1 MPAEKQPKNT
11 HRKSNH
17 LIHETSLYLLQHAH
31 NPVDWYPWCDE
42 AWARA
47 REEGKMALVS
57 IGYSSCHWCHVME
70 HESFE
75 DDSTADL
82 MNAHFVC
89 IKVDREARP
98 DIDQVYMT
106 AVQLM
111 TGSGGWPLNCF
122 TLPDGRPVYGG
133 TYFPNKTWLDLLN
146 KLHALYTKN
155 RTEMEEY
162 AEKLTEGLI
171 QTELLPVNTTTE
183 ARFDLTDIRQAIED
197 WKKYFDHT
205 EGGINHAPKF
215 PMPNNYE
222 FLLRYYYTT
231 RDEGILKHVTL
242 TLDKMAFGGIYDHVG
257 GGFSRYSTDA
267 LWKVPHFEK
276 MLYDNAQL
284 VTLYSLA
291 YQLTKKPLYRDV
303 VYETLGFIARDM
315 TSAEGAFYSALD
327 ADSEGKE
334 GKYYV
339 WRIDELKRLLGEG
352 SSIFFE
358 YYNVNGIGF
367 WEHENYIL
375 LREKSEEELAKGFS
389 ISVDELK
396 RSISGSK
403 EILLREREK
412 RTRPGL
418 DDKQLTSWNALMIK
432 AYCTAYDV
440 FGEKD
445 FLCAAVR
452 CSDFILEKVKQDDC
466 SLKHSYKNGKAEING
481 YLEDYAFVIEAF
493 ISLYQATFEEAWLNE
508 ARLLADYSIQHF
520 HDKEAGMFY
529 FTSDLDAPLIVRK
542 KEIQDNVI
550 PASNSSLA
558 KGLYLLGTY
567 FNEGK
572 YSDTARQ
579 MLGNVKTELGRYIP
593 AYSNWALLM
602 LNYVSRFNEIVICGK
617 YAEQKRIEL
626 NRFYMPNRVL
636 AGSVDGRS
644 ALPLLEQRYVEDK
657 TLLYVC
663 ENRACKLPVEQ
674 VPEAIKL
681 ALPVED

>member
-1 MPAEKQPKNT
+1 MKDT
-11 HRKSNH
+11 RHSNH
-17 LIHETSLYLLQHAH
+17 LVHETSPYLLQHAH
-31 NPVDWYPWCDE
+31 NPVDWYPWCAE

-47 REEGKMALVS
+47 RAEGKMVLVS

-75 DDSTADL
+75 DIATAEL

-89 IKVDREARP
+89 IKVDREERP

-133 TYFPNKTWLDLLN
+133 TYFPKATWSGVLA
-146 KLHALYTKN
+146 KLHTIYSRN
-155 RTEMEEY
+155 RAEMEEY
-162 AEKLTEGLI
+162 AGKLTEGLI
-171 QTELLPVNTTTE
+171 QAELLPPNTTAETKLYL
-183 ARFDLTDIRQAIED
+183 ADIRQAVEV
-197 WKKYFDHT
+197 WKKYFDHA
-205 EGGINHAPKF
+205 EGGAGHAPKF

-231 RDEGILKHVTL
+231 KDEGILKHVTL
-242 TLDKMAFGGIYDHVG
+242 TLNKMAYGGIYDHVG
-257 GGFSRYSTDA
+257 GGFSRYSTDSF
-267 LWKVPHFEK
+267 WKVPHFEK

-284 VTLYSLA
+284 VILYSLA
-291 YQLTKKPLYRDV
+291 YQLTKKPLYKDV

-315 TSAEGAFYSALD
+315 TSAEGTFYSALD

-358 YYNVNGIGF
+358 YYNINSTGF

-375 LREKSEEELAKGFS
+375 LRKKSDEELAKEFS
-389 ISVDELK
+389 ISFDELK
-396 RSISGSK
+396 RNISGSK
-403 EILLREREK
+403 EILLKEREK

-432 AYCTAYDV
+432 AYCTAHDI

-445 FLCAAVR
+445 FLHAAVR
-452 CSDFILEKVKQDDC
+452 CADLFLEKVKQGDG
-466 SLKHSYKNGKAEING
+466 SLKHSYKNGNAAING
-481 YLEDYAFVIEAF
+481 YLEDYAFSIEAF
-493 ISLYQATFEEAWLNE
+493 IALYQATFNEAWLYE
-508 ARLLADYSIQHF
+508 ARLLADYTLQHF
-520 HDKEAGMFY
+520 HDKNAGMFY
-529 FTSDLDAPLIVRK
+529 FTSDLDAPLLVRK

-567 FNEGK
+567 FNERK
-572 YSDTARQ
+572 YLNIASQ
-579 MLGNVKTELGRYIP
+579 MLNNVKSEITRYP
-593 AYSNWALLM
+593 SAYSNWALLL
-602 LNYVSRFNEIVICGK
+602 LNYVSPFNEIVISGK
-617 YAEQKRIEL
+617 DVEQKRMEL
-626 NRFYMPNRVL
+626 NQFYLPNKIL
-636 AGSVDGRS
+636 G
-644 ALPLLEQRYVEDK
+644 P
-657 TLLYVC
+657 
-663 ENRACKLPVEQ
+663 P
-674 VPEAIKL
+674 
-681 ALPVED
+681 